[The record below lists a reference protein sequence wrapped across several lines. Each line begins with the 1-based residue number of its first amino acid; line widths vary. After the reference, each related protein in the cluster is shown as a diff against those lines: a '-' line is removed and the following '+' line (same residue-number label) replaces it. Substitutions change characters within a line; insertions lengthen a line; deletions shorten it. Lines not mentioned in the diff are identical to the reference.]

1 MTAADPSPRP
11 RAPLA
16 ELARGTWIVL
26 RAELWR
32 LAHSRV
38 AWSLVALVALAAA
51 ARSAQSAHDLARARP
66 SLVSG
71 AAWPALAD
79 GWRVGLVL
87 AALVLVAGGARALAA
102 DLESGLARLALTRSA
117 SRGALL
123 LGRALLGPIGVLALW
138 TASGL
143 GALAAAG
150 ALAPFGP
157 LVDEGYTLLEA
168 REAFGEL
175 RLAALAVWPALL
187 ATWMLGL
194 AVGSVAPTAAGA
206 VAAALGLW
214 LGFDLLKGDLLGAHA
229 EWIFAAHAPT
239 LLDGSAFRGLG
250 ELLRGFSDA
259 PPTDEALRAALIV
272 PLPQAAA
279 LLAAALAVLARR
291 RL

>member
-1 MTAADPSPRP
+1 MTALAPPTRP
-11 RAPLA
+11 RGTPGD
-16 ELARGTWIVL
+16 LARGTAIVL

-32 LAHSRV
+32 LLHSRV
-38 AWSLVALVALAAA
+38 AWSLLALVALASA
-51 ARSAQSAHDLARARP
+51 ARSATSALELSSARP
-66 SLVSG
+66 SLTSG
-71 AAWPALAD
+71 GAWPALAD

-123 LGRALLGPIGVLALW
+123 LGRALLGPIAVAALW
-138 TASGL
+138 GASGL
-143 GALAAAG
+143 AALAAAG
-150 ALAPFGP
+150 TLAPFGP

-168 REAFGEL
+168 AEALGEL

-187 ATWMLGL
+187 ATWILGL
-194 AVGSVAPTAAGA
+194 LVGAIAPTAAGA

-214 LGFDLLKGDLLGAHA
+214 LGFDLLKGDLLGAHG

-259 PPTDEALRAALIV
+259 PPTDAALRAALIV
-272 PLPQAAA
+272 PLPQALA
-279 LLAAALAVLARR
+279 LLAAALTVLARR